1 MGTFAAFVTFCAFF
15 RPAAAA
21 NRPASILGPKKLGE
35 KMPKIGILPLTL
47 TLATIDSQKVTKDTK
62 TNSDGD
68 LCNLRDLLC
77 VSFAL
82 RWRVEPPASFP
93 DQKEALQ
100 KRSPR

>member
-62 TNSDGD
+62 TNSEGAP
-68 LCNLRDLLC
+68 LQSSRPSVC
-77 VSFAL
+77 FF
-82 RWRVEPPASFP
+82 RVAV
-93 DQKEALQ
+93 AG
-100 KRSPR
+100 